1 MTKGFFAAFI
11 LAFGAFVTTDF
22 AKTHRTSSDSGF
34 AGTWKRT
41 DHPETMTITLNGGN
55 AVLTYSKGSP
65 DAGTVLG
72 SYLSYEGVIKMS
84 DGVLLKSTGKIQLS
98 ADGNTLIKQ
107 QTIYYPTGATKT
119 SDILYTRVST
129 SSEATASISVVTD
142 ASNDGTGGSAQ
153 QFVQSFYNWYVPIAT
168 SPRTTELACE
178 IALDK
183 RPQAFSEKLYRQM
196 KKETTAQGT
205 TNGRYG
211 LGFDPFLNSQD
222 PAPRYTVGNASRD
235 GGHQNVDVY
244 AVYEGQRR
252 EFALK
257 ARVKQQHG
265 QWVFTDF
272 LYGKG
277 GSLKKQLKM
286 EED

>member
-11 LAFGAFVTTDF
+11 LVFGAFATTDF
-22 AKTHRTSSDSGF
+22 ARTHRTSSDSGF

-41 DHPETMTITLNGGN
+41 DRAETMTITLNGGN

-72 SYLSYEGVIKMS
+72 SYLSYEGVIKMA
-84 DGVLLKSTGKIQLS
+84 DGVLLKSTGKIQLT
-98 ADGNTLIKQ
+98 ADGGTLIKH
-107 QTIYYPTGATKT
+107 QTVYYPTGATKT
-119 SDILYTRVST
+119 SDILYTRAS
-129 SSEATASISVVTD
+129 SPSEATTSFSVTD
-142 ASNDGTGGSAQ
+142 TSNDRTGGSAQ

-168 SPRTTELACE
+168 SPRTTGLACE

-205 TNGRYG
+205 SRGRLG
-211 LGFDPFLNSQD
+211 LGADPFLNSQD
-222 PAPRYTVGNASRD
+222 PAPRYTVGNASKD
-235 GGHQNVDVY
+235 GGHQNVEVY
-244 AVYEGQRR
+244 AVYDGQRR

-272 LYGKG
+272 LYGNG